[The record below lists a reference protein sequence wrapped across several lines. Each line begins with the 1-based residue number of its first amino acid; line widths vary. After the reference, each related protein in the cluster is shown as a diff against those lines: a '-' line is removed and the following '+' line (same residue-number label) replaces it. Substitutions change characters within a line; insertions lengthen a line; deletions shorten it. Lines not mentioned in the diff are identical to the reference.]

1 MGDKPDNDATYG
13 SVLDN
18 IKTYYEEVSDKSVER
33 NYSFQIQRNAKYV
46 AIAYRLGSMFKS
58 YAEQTP
64 EGQTAMKEKI
74 AQTID
79 AYYEDFNPELEGE
92 MINSLVNLYKERVSS
107 DVASKTIMNSDAKTL
122 SLIAYSSIFATKASA
137 EMFLNNPDLVKIE
150 ADKLYQFANSFVA
163 DQKTLADRFANADET
178 FQKNTRLF
186 LNGSMKTFPNKKF
199 YPDANSTMR
208 LTYGTISTLPQ
219 RSDREYYGVKA
230 EDNYY
235 TTAEGMI
242 AKYKAGDEEFDLPK
256 KVIDMV
262 KAKDYGMYADKTSG
276 TLNINFLSDN
286 DITGG
291 NSGSPIIDGYGRLLG
306 LAFDGNSEALSG
318 DIVFEEEWQK
328 TINVD
333 VRYVLWVIDK
343 YAGATHLLSEMKFVR

>member
-1 MGDKPDNDATYG
+1 
-13 SVLDN
+13 
-18 IKTYYEEVSDKSVER
+18 
-33 NYSFQIQRNAKYV
+33 
-46 AIAYRLGSMFKS
+46 
-58 YAEQTP
+58 
-64 EGQTAMKEKI
+64 
-74 AQTID
+74 
-79 AYYEDFNPELEGE
+79 
-92 MINSLVNLYKERVSS
+92 
-107 DVASKTIMNSDAKTL
+107 MNSDAKSL
-122 SLIAYSSIFATKASA
+122 SLTAYSSIFATKASA
-137 EMFLNNPDLVKIE
+137 EMFLNNPDLSKIE
-150 ADKLYQFANSFVA
+150 ADKLFQFANSFVA

-186 LNGSMKTFPNKKF
+186 LNGSMKVFPNKKF

-219 RSDREYYGVKA
+219 RNDREYYGVKA